1 MKYQDI
7 VKEIKRKLRPLE
19 LPYESYVDFS
29 KRKQSDESFK
39 KAVLDFSQGFIDKIA
54 VLQGIA
60 LQSQM
65 LMIWAD
71 VDNLVAQLKD
81 LIIFIKQ
88 TSYEGTTFFL
98 SPKKA
103 EDIFLI
109 IVESELAIL
118 DLTNE
123 LEIRL
128 ISYKDA
134 IDSALLSNSSKIIGE
149 IRKLLK
155 QIQSLWTIRQEAI
168 LKFRFIS

>member
-19 LPYESYVDFS
+19 LPYESYTEFS
-29 KRKQSDESFK
+29 KREQTDNSIK
-39 KAVLDFSQGFIDKIA
+39 KVVLDFIQGYIDKIA
-54 VLQGIA
+54 VLQNIA

-65 LMIWAD
+65 IMIWSD
-71 VDNLVAQLKD
+71 IDGLVAQLKD
-81 LIIFIKQ
+81 IILFIKDI
-88 TSYEGTTFFL
+88 SYVGSTFFI
-98 SPKKA
+98 SSRNDN
-103 EDIFLI
+103 EIFSI
-109 IVESELAIL
+109 MVESELAIL
-118 DLTNE
+118 DLTTE

-149 IRKLLK
+149 ISKLLK

-168 LKFRFIS
+168 LKFRYIS